1 MRACK
6 NAVSAQRPNVPL
18 AYIQVDSPRSN
29 GGSQLSNFRIQ
40 PPNGPWSAGSCDV
53 FRNGRVNVTF
63 TGGGN
68 NNGGNSDGYGNGGY
82 GGGAS
87 TPQTVQQLC
96 KDAASAHLPGVPL
109 AYIDTYRGSDTGDGS
124 YMINFRAQPRGRPNS
139 SGFCIIS
146 KRGQLERFEFDP
158 GAGPGNGG
166 NYGGGNN
173 SGGGDR
179 TTPRCSART
188 ASARSSPIHPGR
200 SAPRQRRQPA
210 LHLPRAAAGTTLR
223 QRLLRCLQKREG

>member
-96 KDAASAHLPGVPL
+96 NDAASAHLPGVPL

-124 YMINFRAQPRGRPNS
+124 YMINFRAQPRGRPNF

-146 KRGQLERFEFDP
+146 KRGQLERFEYDP

-173 SGGGDR
+173 SGGGDPHNAALLCKNGVSAQWPNTSR
-179 TTPRCSART
+179 SIRPASTEAACSPP
-188 ASARSSPIHPGR
+188 SACSRRDDPPPA
-200 SAPRQRRQPA
+200 APAINIQYNR
-210 LHLPRAAAGTTLR
+210 
-223 QRLLRCLQKREG
+223 